1 MKKLGFI
8 VIIILLTTPFI
19 YAEINSN
26 VFGNYQ
32 PSARARGMSGAFV
45 ASCNDPNAIFYNP
58 GALANSEQGISLGYA
73 LAFLTIAFKSSCPVL
88 LPTGYPA
95 LERSLWECR
104 Q

>member
-58 GALANSEQGISLGYA
+58 GALAYAEQGISLGYA
-73 LAFLTIAFKSSCPVL
+73 QLFNNSFEIL
-88 LPTGYPA
+88 
-95 LERSLWECR
+95 
-104 Q
+104 